1 MEPICFWFP
10 SPFSPVGPD
19 WRNVSSCERWLP
31 CCGICPVAGRLA
43 LLLGQPDSPPS
54 FSLHREHSWRDGER
68 RRSIWS
74 LFSISV
80 YSHWILRSLRCHKH
94 SESSEMFLVLTVW
107 PCCRLRPLGSTTWG
121 SLEQDS
127 PYWVLTGSKY
137 FVCVYGKWLF
147 SSIFAPKNNFR
158 TPSNS
163 WIVRTL
169 SSKTL
174 LNLMH
179 IASEVNIDLRQDGR
193 DISNISY
200 SFSVALIDSLSCL

>member
-43 LLLGQPDSPPS
+43 PLRGQPDLPPS

-68 RRSIWS
+68 RLSIWS

-94 SESSEMFLVLTVW
+94 SESSEMFCLVLTVR
-107 PCCRLRPLGSTTWG
+107 PRGHLRRLVWG

-127 PYWVLTGSKY
+127 TYWVLTGSKY
-137 FVCVYGKWLF
+137 FVCICLWRMGVF
-147 SSIFAPKNNFR
+147 VFIFAPK
-158 TPSNS
+158 
-163 WIVRTL
+163 ITL
-169 SSKTL
+169 GLPKT
-174 LNLMH
+174 
-179 IASEVNIDLRQDGR
+179 AG
-193 DISNISY
+193 
-200 SFSVALIDSLSCL
+200 